1 MKLTIDIWARLSKEQ
16 QERLQQ
22 IIARAVPSH
31 ERTMSEFFLPRSPV
45 NQARIEKLTQ
55 QWQKAITNDAPEKFD
70 IYLQT
75 QNLTHNAQIKTS
87 VSQSTII
94 NQNYFPAKFV
104 EVLIKNPQELPEWA
118 NALVELI
125 SLAILPEE
133 QVKQS
138 DNISDNQQIP
148 YHQVIE
154 PFLQGA
160 KLTLQQC
167 IATSGLTVSAA
178 GLTDML
184 AVFANR
190 LWHLVGSVVD
200 FELHLLAA
208 NTGLLN
214 NLGAKSQPILDGDV
228 TSWLD
233 RFERFPV
240 LAYLVAVSYMNW
252 RGWMTEICQ
261 RLAADRELLCTQ
273 LFRGMQLGQLT
284 GFQGDAG
291 DVHAQGRTVAI
302 LTFASGNKVVY
313 KPKDL
318 RCAAAFIN
326 LVTDLNQSGLEP
338 QLHVRSILTRGNY
351 TWEEFVEYKPC
362 QNSQEVQRFYM
373 RMGMTIRLLQLLE
386 GRDFWLDNLVAH
398 GEYPVFIDLETIL
411 QPRATPTNLLPAEQV
426 ARQMLA
432 ESVVETCIIAMPTPI
447 EMGIKAEDFGALAMP
462 GEFITPYKRPT
473 ASRHNGNRLNEQDYF
488 TWSHTQHAPVLD
500 NNPVDAAEYLQEIL
514 AGYKLMQ
521 ECLQTN
527 QTALLAA
534 DSPLVYLSNVPVRFI
549 YRDTWTY
556 HKLIRS
562 SLTPTLLV
570 DPIQREIFFQ
580 QLLGPVFTQELET
593 ESRNQHCQIVES
605 EIAALLRLDI
615 PFFTSRPNSNA
626 VFTLEGNEVAGYF
639 DDTSW
644 NCLQQRLHCLNKF
657 PLEQQMDLIRSCLA
671 TSRPHVDL
679 QVTERN
685 MKSAVVENSWIS
697 EAIAL
702 GSSILADSVTSS
714 ANDLAWLGLVYHPH
728 MDLLSLEVLQSDLL
742 TGTCGLAILFCD
754 LYTITGQ
761 ASWKD
766 AARGAL
772 AATLKSVNHISEAWQ
787 EPEWSDRIQRNPYC
801 GAFLGVGAQIF
812 CLRYCAQALTAPE
825 LDKIANTC
833 IQNLPLETLITHPS
847 CDFVSGLSGLML
859 SVVSST
865 EGLEIGIKLITHLLD
880 IRTKNGE
887 LPPPLYP
894 HPSLWMN
901 SFPDATAV
909 LTMGLAKLLKHEH
922 RMAPRFQHELE
933 SLLYAQLQNYPGVRH
948 SPGHLLAN
956 LDIIQS
962 TRIDAEQVLR
972 KIDEY
977 LAVERLATD
986 TVGLLDDLE
995 VAITA
1000 FQVTGKD
1007 KYLQHAFSSAEQIK
1021 TIRESYGSWFPRSFA
1036 ADRHNL
1042 SVVWGVTAIAR
1053 AFLRLHSPS
1062 VFTSIRIVGN
1072 PNFS

>member
-16 QERLQQ
+16 QERLQR

-55 QWQKAITNDAPEKFD
+55 QWQKAITNDVPEKFD

-87 VSQSTII
+87 VSQSTVI

-125 SLAILPEE
+125 SLATLPEE
-133 QVKQS
+133 QVKQ
-138 DNISDNQQIP
+138 SDNQQIP

-214 NLGAKSQPILDGDV
+214 KLGAKSQPILDSDV
-228 TSWLD
+228 SSWLD

-273 LFRGMQLGQLT
+273 LFEGMQLGQLT

-338 QLHVRSILTRGNY
+338 QLHVRRILTRGNY

-362 QNSQEVQRFYM
+362 QNSQEVQRFYT

-411 QPRATPTNLLPAEQV
+411 QPRPTPTNLLPAEQA

-462 GEFITPYKRPT
+462 G
-473 ASRHNGNRLNEQDYF
+473 S
-488 TWSHTQHAPVLD
+488 
-500 NNPVDAAEYLQEIL
+500 
-514 AGYKLMQ
+514 
-521 ECLQTN
+521 
-527 QTALLAA
+527 
-534 DSPLVYLSNVPVRFI
+534 
-549 YRDTWTY
+549 
-556 HKLIRS
+556 S
-562 SLTPTLLV
+562 SLLINV
-570 DPIQREIFFQ
+570 Q
-580 QLLGPVFTQELET
+580 QQ
-593 ESRNQHCQIVES
+593 
-605 EIAALLRLDI
+605 ADI
-615 PFFTSRPNSNA
+615 T
-626 VFTLEGNEVAGYF
+626 
-639 DDTSW
+639 
-644 NCLQQRLHCLNKF
+644 
-657 PLEQQMDLIRSCLA
+657 
-671 TSRPHVDL
+671 
-679 QVTERN
+679 
-685 MKSAVVENSWIS
+685 
-697 EAIAL
+697 
-702 GSSILADSVTSS
+702 
-714 ANDLAWLGLVYHPH
+714 
-728 MDLLSLEVLQSDLL
+728 
-742 TGTCGLAILFCD
+742 
-754 LYTITGQ
+754 
-761 ASWKD
+761 
-766 AARGAL
+766 
-772 AATLKSVNHISEAWQ
+772 
-787 EPEWSDRIQRNPYC
+787 
-801 GAFLGVGAQIF
+801 
-812 CLRYCAQALTAPE
+812 
-825 LDKIANTC
+825 
-833 IQNLPLETLITHPS
+833 
-847 CDFVSGLSGLML
+847 
-859 SVVSST
+859 
-865 EGLEIGIKLITHLLD
+865 
-880 IRTKNGE
+880 
-887 LPPPLYP
+887 
-894 HPSLWMN
+894 
-901 SFPDATAV
+901 ATA
-909 LTMGLAKLLKHEH
+909 
-922 RMAPRFQHELE
+922 
-933 SLLYAQLQNYPGVRH
+933 
-948 SPGHLLAN
+948 
-956 LDIIQS
+956 
-962 TRIDAEQVLR
+962 
-972 KIDEY
+972 
-977 LAVERLATD
+977 
-986 TVGLLDDLE
+986 
-995 VAITA
+995 
-1000 FQVTGKD
+1000 
-1007 KYLQHAFSSAEQIK
+1007 
-1021 TIRESYGSWFPRSFA
+1021 
-1036 ADRHNL
+1036 
-1042 SVVWGVTAIAR
+1042 
-1053 AFLRLHSPS
+1053 
-1062 VFTSIRIVGN
+1062 
-1072 PNFS
+1072 